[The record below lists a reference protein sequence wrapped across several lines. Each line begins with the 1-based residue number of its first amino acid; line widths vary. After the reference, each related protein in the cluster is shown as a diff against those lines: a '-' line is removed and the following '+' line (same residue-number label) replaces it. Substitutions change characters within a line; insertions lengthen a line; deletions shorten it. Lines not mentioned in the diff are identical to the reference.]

1 MRDNDDLHD
10 IPPMVPSRDEVVTR
24 QHTRKTPDIVKPN
37 LYGEKVTVS
46 TWPVRVM
53 LTLLTVGLLAVG
65 YGAYTFH
72 GSYVQEVQQAERRI
86 ADLENRLALVGDS
99 AEETTANVL
108 ERLDFN
114 FSEIDKLWAAR
125 RTLMQSIEDLTG
137 RVAVAEDGIKE
148 SIDGLEVARADL
160 ETTNQ
165 RIVQSTNLLED
176 TRRDIGGMENT
187 VAQSSQSIATLTT
200 AVQNLQS
207 VSQEMM
213 NLRATMVQAQ
223 GASGGVNDR
232 LMKVEEAIEAID
244 AFRLQINQALLRL
257 QQNIEAVSAAQ

>member
-1 MRDNDDLHD
+1 MRDNDELHD

-46 TWPVRVM
+46 TWPVRIM
-53 LTLLTVGLLAVG
+53 LTLLSVAVLAAG
-65 YGAYTFH
+65 YGAYVFH
-72 GSYVQEVQQAERRI
+72 ERYVQDVLQAERRI

-99 AEETTANVL
+99 TEETTANVL

-137 RVAVAEDGIKE
+137 RVAVTEDGVKQ
-148 SIDGLEVARADL
+148 SIDGLEVTRADL
-160 ETTNQ
+160 ESTNQ

-176 TRRDIGGMENT
+176 TRRDIGAMEDT
-187 VAQSSQSIATLTT
+187 VAQSRQSIATLTT

-207 VSQEMM
+207 VSQEMI
-213 NLRATMVQAQ
+213 NLRATMVEAQ
-223 GASGGVNDR
+223 GTSGGVNDR

-244 AFRLQINQALLRL
+244 AFRLQINQTLLRL
-257 QQNIEAVSAAQ
+257 QQNIEAVSDAQ